1 MYLLSQM
8 WIYLLLAFLIGLLAG
23 WFWHRCTCNKAEIEA
38 ERDDLKGKL
47 AAALAGA
54 GAGAAITT
62 VVDDGGWKAKAEALD
77 IELGKARNRG
87 DDLAAQLAAAPA
99 PVAAAPAAA
108 AGIDQGEHD
117 RLAWRARYLE
127 ARVKYLEG
135 LDTGDGEGGGAG
147 AAVAAGLVGAGL
159 GAAAGGGDD
168 AALRAR
174 IAELEADLA
183 ACRAGQGGAE
193 ITNATFTASPVAA
206 MSAADL
212 EAAVLAAGDGVQP
225 TALGAPQGGKPDDL
239 KELTGI
245 GPKNEKWLHS
255 VGVYHFWQ
263 IATLTVPGV
272 AWIAKN
278 LPNFGTRVYREN
290 WVDQA
295 VKLARGEMT
304 EGKAAYLRGD
314 QA

>member
-38 ERDDLKGKL
+38 ERDELKGKL

-54 GAGAAITT
+54 GAGAAVST
-62 VVDDGGWKAKAEALD
+62 VIDDGGWKARAEALD
-77 IELGKARNRG
+77 AELGRARTRA
-87 DDLAAQLAAAPA
+87 DELAGKLAIVPT
-99 PVAAAPAAA
+99 PVATAS
-108 AGIDQGEHD
+108 GVDQGEHD
-117 RLAWRARYLE
+117 RLAWRARYLD

-135 LDTGDGEGGGAG
+135 LDDGAPAAG
-147 AAVAAGLVGAGL
+147 ASAAGLAVATAGAG
-159 GAAAGGGDD
+159 D

-174 IAELEADLA
+174 IVQLEADLA
-183 ACRAGQGGAE
+183 ACRAGQGAAE
-193 ITNATFTASPVAA
+193 ITNANFAVSPVAA

-212 EAAVLAAGDGVQP
+212 EAAVEAAGDGVQP
-225 TALGAPQGGKPDDL
+225 AGLPAPQGGQPDDL

-245 GPKNEKWLHS
+245 GPKNEKWLHA
-255 VGVYHFWQ
+255 VGIYHFWQ

-272 AWIAKN
+272 AWLAKN

-295 VKLARGEMT
+295 AKLARGDMT
-304 EGKAAYLRGD
+304 KGKEAYLRGD

>member
-38 ERDDLKGKL
+38 ERDELKGKL
-47 AAALAGA
+47 AAALAGV
-54 GAGAAITT
+54 GAGTAVSA
-62 VVDDGGWKAKAEALD
+62 VSDDGGWKARAEALD
-77 IELGKARNRG
+77 AELGRARTRADELAG
-87 DDLAAQLAAAPA
+87 RLAAVPA
-99 PVAAAPAAA
+99 PVAAPV
-108 AGIDQGEHD
+108 GVDQGEHD
-117 RLAWRARYLE
+117 RLAWRARYLD

-135 LDTGDGEGGGAG
+135 LDDAG
-147 AAVAAGLVGAGL
+147 AAGATVAAGLAGAGL
-159 GAAAGGGDD
+159 GVAATGGGD
-168 AALRAR
+168 ATLKAR

-183 ACRAGQGGAE
+183 ACRAGQGAAE
-193 ITNATFTASPVAA
+193 ITNANFAVSPVAA

-212 EAAVLAAGDGVQP
+212 EAAVAAAGDGVQP
-225 TALGAPQGGKPDDL
+225 AGLPVPQGGKPDDL

-245 GPKNEKWLHS
+245 GPKNEKWLHAA
-255 VGVYHFWQ
+255 GIYHFWQ

-272 AWIAKN
+272 AWLAKN

-295 VKLARGEMT
+295 TKLARGEVT
-304 EGKAAYLRGD
+304 AGKAAYLRGD

>member
-8 WIYLLLAFLIGLLAG
+8 WIYLLLAALIGLLAG
-23 WFWHRCTCNKAEIEA
+23 WFWHRCTCNKAEVEA

-54 GAGAAITT
+54 GAGAAAAT

-77 IELGKARNRG
+77 AELGRVRTRADELSGR
-87 DDLAAQLAAAPA
+87 LSAVPAAT
-99 PVAAAPAAA
+99 PAAA
-108 AGIDQGEHD
+108 VGVDQGEHD

-135 LDTGDGEGGGAG
+135 LDADGGSGVGAT
-147 AAVAAGLVGAGL
+147 VAAGLAGAGL
-159 GAAAGGGDD
+159 GAAAGGADD
-168 AALRAR
+168 AALKAR

-183 ACRAGQGGAE
+183 ACQAGQGAAE
-193 ITNATFTASPVAA
+193 ITNATFTPSPVAA

-212 EAAVLAAGDGVQP
+212 EAAVEAAGDGVQP
-225 TALGAPQGGKPDDL
+225 PALSAPQGGKPDNL

-255 VGVYHFWQ
+255 VGIYHFWQ

-272 AWIAKN
+272 AWLAKN
-278 LPNFGTRVYREN
+278 LPTFGTRVYREN

-304 EGKAAYLRGD
+304 AGKAAYLRGD